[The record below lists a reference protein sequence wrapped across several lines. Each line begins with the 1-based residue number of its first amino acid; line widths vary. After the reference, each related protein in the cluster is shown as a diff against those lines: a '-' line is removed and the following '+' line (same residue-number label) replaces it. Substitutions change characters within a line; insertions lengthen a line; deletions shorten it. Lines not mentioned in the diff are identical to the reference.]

1 MDKEIKTYDKEKY
14 LMLIPVITLIL
25 IAIGATYAFFQASAS
40 NSDTITGS
48 GECYTVNYTKGN
60 DISGEIEPVADY
72 TSGKSTDII
81 MYSDPNCASMTGT
94 LYITTNNTS
103 TMDFTDKALRYTV
116 VVDGNVVSEGAV
128 NGTTNQVI
136 YSGFTLNTTSTT
148 YTVYVWLDTSLED
161 TTNTSDESFSGFIHA
176 DAVVSSDKGTL
187 LAYDLSG
194 HGMNATINGATYTSD
209 GLSFDGTDDYITLP
223 DNLGVTFPA
232 TYSVTFKSN
241 STDNQIIFGDYDT
254 KAGLGLYSSNSKL
267 IVIIGDGSVRS
278 VVFNTGGITLNTF
291 YTLDIVYNSLTDV
304 DAYLNGTQL
313 SENAENNYWTWLED
327 VSYMGK
333 RPAGTYFNGVI
344 ESFIVYDEALTSADI
359 TNYLSGQ
366 NGLVCDRG
374 NGGLDCNK
382 LKLYYKS

>member
-14 LMLIPVITLIL
+14 LMLIPVIALIL

-194 HGMNATINGATYTSD
+194 HGMVPQRA
-209 GLSFDGTDDYITLP
+209 
-223 DNLGVTFPA
+223 
-232 TYSVTFKSN
+232 
-241 STDNQIIFGDYDT
+241 
-254 KAGLGLYSSNSKL
+254 
-267 IVIIGDGSVRS
+267 VIKKVPR
-278 VVFNTGGITLNTF
+278 
-291 YTLDIVYNSLTDV
+291 
-304 DAYLNGTQL
+304 
-313 SENAENNYWTWLED
+313 
-327 VSYMGK
+327 
-333 RPAGTYFNGVI
+333 R
-344 ESFIVYDEALTSADI
+344 
-359 TNYLSGQ
+359 
-366 NGLVCDRG
+366 
-374 NGGLDCNK
+374 
-382 LKLYYKS
+382 